1 MSSYV
6 CSNKILAIPL
16 LTPPQKLLPLLQ
28 KLKAAYLVWFE
39 YYQSIP
45 KTHRY
50 TLGSRID
57 DLLVE
62 TIESISIGSFSA
74 KPDKLP
80 HVRFA
85 IRKLDTTRVLLM
97 ILWET
102 RSLDNKKY
110 LALSIHLEEVGRML
124 GGWHG
129 QLIKQNSPQGNLE
142 EK

>member
-1 MSSYV
+1 MLEQ
-6 CSNKILAIPL
+6 NPGHIPPFN
-16 LTPPQKLLPLLQ
+16 PPQKLLPLLS
-28 KLKAAYLVWFE
+28 KLKSAYIVWFG
-39 YYQSIP
+39 YYQTIP

-57 DLLVE
+57 GLLVD
-62 TIESISIGSFSA
+62 TIESISIASFTA

-85 IRKLDTTRVLLM
+85 IRKLDTAKILLLV
-97 ILWET
+97 LWET
-102 RSLDNKKY
+102 HSLDNKKY
-110 LALSIHLEEVGRML
+110 LAISVLLEEIGKML

-129 QLIKQNSPQGNLE
+129 QLVKQNSPETSSG